1 MGGFFRPKTQIVSV
15 PSSSSG
21 SSEVKPYA
29 PVEPFIERLLPQIES
44 EYNQSPEL
52 FTGSLVPTDSAQTL
66 AARASLANL
75 AASGGTLDALG
86 TGMENLYLNRLGTA
100 LGDPTQDAVFQAQP
114 GTIADQARLLTQGDN
129 QTAQQQSI
137 QAGQFG
143 LGSTSLAELQ
153 ELQRQ
158 KREETTQRQL
168 STALGQAEARRLQAA
183 GEIPGLTRGVAG
195 AAVSPAILQSQIGS
209 DIEARESAQLA
220 DQARL
225 AQQGQEAR
233 RLGLITKSNLLSGL
247 AGLGSQTAYQGTST
261 TGQAFQQ
268 PSGFSQLASAAGTL
282 LPILGGG
289 IGG

>member
-29 PVEPFIERLLPQIES
+29 PVEPFIERLLPQIQS

-100 LGDPTQDAVFQAQP
+100 LGDPTQDAVFQAQT
-114 GTIADQARLLTQGDN
+114 GTIADQARLLTEGDK
-129 QTAQQQSI
+129 QTAQQQAI

>member
-66 AARASLANL
+66 AARDSLANL

-100 LGDPTQDAVFQAQP
+100 LGDPTQDAVFKAQT
-114 GTIADQARLLTQGDN
+114 GTIADQARLLTEGDK
-129 QTAQQQSI
+129 QTAQQQAI
-137 QAGQFG
+137 EAGQFG

-183 GEIPGLTRGVAG
+183 VEIPGLTRGVAG

-289 IGG
+289 IG